1 VRPYSLLVSNSTG
14 GESNIVLFETFGG
27 VVEGS
32 APAGLEITQHT
43 RWNTGMLQVIIVLL
57 PSSSNVTVTS
67 ISDGQSP
74 SIP

>member
-1 VRPYSLLVSNSTG
+1 
-14 GESNIVLFETFGG
+14 
-27 VVEGS
+27 
-32 APAGLEITQHT
+32 
-43 RWNTGMLQVIIVLL
+43 MLQVIIVLL